1 MKRLMIVILSFAML
15 LSCAHAQSIN
25 YTTRLAGD
33 VEIYRGP
40 GYAYGYARDVGE
52 DGVYTIVEEA
62 ICEDGYL
69 WGKLKSGVGWVM
81 LRRAV
86 YATDY
91 TVQLGSWVQV
101 YDGPGYDY
109 GYVRTIGKD
118 GVYTI
123 VQEALDYE
131 GNIWG
136 RLKSG
141 IGWVNLT
148 DVRTTGQPVITV
160 DFANRE
166 LLNNGGYLLYESDDP
181 DYATTIVFYAHEM
194 LRDVSLYGLLFDG
207 EEYLTDPLYHFN
219 RFYEDTPLVAEL
231 PFYGDMTTYG
241 ISFTDAAGN
250 ERCFEV
256 YISGRDGTPVIQEYV
271 P

>member
-1 MKRLMIVILSFAML
+1 MKRFLIMML
-15 LSCAHAQSIN
+15 VLGLLLCCCAQATSCTI
-25 YTTRLAGD
+25 RLTAD
-33 VEIYRGP
+33 TEIYQGP
-40 GYAYGYARDVGE
+40 GYAYGYARDVGK

-62 ICEDGYL
+62 VCEDGWL
-69 WGKLKSGVGWVM
+69 WGRLKSGVGWVM
-81 LRRAV
+81 LRRVV

-91 TVQLGSWVQV
+91 TVQLGGWVQV

-109 GYVRTIGKD
+109 GYVRTVGED

-131 GNIWG
+131 GNTWG

-141 IGWVNLT
+141 IGWVNFT
-148 DVRTTGQPVITV
+148 DVRTAGQPVISV
-160 DFANRE
+160 DYASRE
-166 LLNNGGYLLYESDDP
+166 LINNGGCLLYESEDP

-194 LRDVSLYGLLFDG
+194 LRDVTLCGLLFDG
-207 EEYLTDPLYHFN
+207 EEYLTPPLYHFEL
-219 RFYEDTPLVAEL
+219 FYEDIPLVAEL

-256 YISGRDGTPVIQEYV
+256 YISGRDGAPVIQEYV

>member
-1 MKRLMIVILSFAML
+1 MKRFLTMMLVLGLL
-15 LSCAHAQSIN
+15 LSCCAQAAS
-25 YTTRLAGD
+25 YTTRLTAD
-33 VEIYRGP
+33 TEIYRGP
-40 GYAYGYARDVGE
+40 GYAYGYARDV
-52 DGVYTIVEEA
+52 
-62 ICEDGYL
+62 
-69 WGKLKSGVGWVM
+69 
-81 LRRAV
+81 
-86 YATDY
+86 
-91 TVQLGSWVQV
+91 
-101 YDGPGYDY
+101 
-109 GYVRTIGKD
+109 GKD

-131 GNIWG
+131 GNTWG

-141 IGWVNLT
+141 IGWVNFT
-148 DVRTTGQPVITV
+148 DVRTTGRPVISV

-181 DYATTIVFYAHEM
+181 NYATTIVFYAHEM

-207 EEYLTDPLYHFN
+207 EEYLTDPLYHFEL
-219 RFYEDTPLVAEL
+219 FYEDIPLVAEL

>member
-1 MKRLMIVILSFAML
+1 MKRFLTMML
-15 LSCAHAQSIN
+15 VLGLLLGCCAQAAS
-25 YTTRLAGD
+25 YTTRLAAD
-33 VEIYRGP
+33 TEIYQGP
-40 GYAYGYARDVGE
+40 GYACGYASDVGT

-62 ICEDGYL
+62 VCEDGYL

-91 TVQLGSWVQV
+91 TVQLGGWVQV

-109 GYVRTIGKD
+109 GYVRTIGED

-123 VQEALDYE
+123 VQEALDSE
-131 GNIWG
+131 GNTWG

-148 DVRTTGQPVITV
+148 DVRTTGKPVITV
-160 DFANRE
+160 DLANRE
-166 LLNNGGYLLYESDDP
+166 LLNNGGYLLYESEDP
-181 DYATTIVFYAHEM
+181 DYATTLVFYAHEM
-194 LRDVSLYGLLFDG
+194 LRDVTLYGLLFDG
-207 EEYLTDPLYHFN
+207 EEYLTDPLYHFEL
-219 RFYEDTPLVAEL
+219 FYEDTPLVAEL
-231 PFYGDMTTYG
+231 PFYGDMTSYG

-250 ERCFEV
+250 ERCYEV
-256 YISGRDGTPVIQEYV
+256 YISGRDGKPVIQEYV